1 MKYINQ
7 IADLAEEIILF
18 ANSNTND
25 KNLIL
30 NSILYVFSVINK
42 EILDSSRKND
52 CEYLIKIN
60 NKILRINVSIEQ
72 IPEIKNKH

>member
-42 EILDSSRKND
+42 EILDSSRKNE